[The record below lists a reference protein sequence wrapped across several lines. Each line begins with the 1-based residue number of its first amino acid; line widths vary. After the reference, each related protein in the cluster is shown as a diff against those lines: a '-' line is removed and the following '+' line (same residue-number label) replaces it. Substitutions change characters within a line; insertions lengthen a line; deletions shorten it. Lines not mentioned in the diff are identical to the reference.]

1 MTKGKKRGKGAMCPT
16 NPKMCLLVALNAQ
29 IGIIQV
35 MKQSHY
41 GITETTVYNTFPPYL
56 SLLPQTTE

>member
-1 MTKGKKRGKGAMCPT
+1 MTKGKKRGKGAMCPN

-35 MKQSHY
+35 MKQNLPSDLNDH
-41 GITETTVYNTFPPYL
+41 ITE
-56 SLLPQTTE
+56 